1 MSRKVTLIKSHDGI
15 IGVYNG
21 IITED
26 SEVYKQLEKGSCK
39 VNTTFNIYG
48 FYLEEVELWNDTDL
62 IFEVDWCYNTRMP
75 NDQNKYK
82 IEAKK
87 RFEEQQ

>member
-1 MSRKVTLIKSHDGI
+1 MSRKVTLIKYQNCV

-39 VNTTFNIYG
+39 INATFNIYD
-48 FYLEEVELWNDTDL
+48 FEIEEVELWNDTDL
-62 IFEVDWCYNTRMP
+62 IFEVDWCCYNNMP
-75 NDQNKYK
+75 NDQNIYK